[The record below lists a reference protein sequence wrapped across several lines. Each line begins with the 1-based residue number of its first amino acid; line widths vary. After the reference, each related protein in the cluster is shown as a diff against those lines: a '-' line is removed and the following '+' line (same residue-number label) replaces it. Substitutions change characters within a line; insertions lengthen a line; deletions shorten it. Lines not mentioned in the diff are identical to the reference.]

1 MAALKVDIL
10 SNDCQVLGLYTT
22 LVLDMTKTLSKISNF
37 RFVILVKL
45 IFLLVSLMVTSF
57 LHAQPL
63 PYLNTFSATEANGK
77 VYLNWVIASGNTC
90 DGVRVFRSAD
100 GINFDQI
107 GEISGICGSPY
118 SAVSYEFWDTL
129 PLLNTTSYYKLELGN
144 LGFSLVESLK
154 VFDFSVKNYQII
166 PHPFARGGTIAFE
179 NPSFEIARIRIFNLN
194 GRLMWEDEQNGREF
208 QISAGSLKA
217 GLYLFEI
224 VLSGKIVKA
233 RGRLLVIGQ

>member
-1 MAALKVDIL
+1 MIKPDSSIL
-10 SNDCQVLGLYTT
+10 
-22 LVLDMTKTLSKISNF
+22 NF
-37 RFVILVKL
+37 RGIIFINL
-45 IFLLVSLMVTSF
+45 IFLLVSIKGITS
-57 LHAQPL
+57 LQAQEL

-107 GEISGICGSPY
+107 GEIAGICGSPY

-154 VFDFSVKNYQII
+154 VFDFSAKNYQLI
-166 PHPFARGGTIAFE
+166 PHPFVHGGTIAFD
-179 NPSFEIARIRIFNLN
+179 NPSFEVARLRIFNLN
-194 GRLMWEDEQNGREF
+194 GRLIWEDEQNGREF
-208 QISAGSLKA
+208 QIPDSSLEA
-217 GLYLFEI
+217 GLYVFEI
-224 VLSGKIVKA
+224 VSSAKIIRAKGK
-233 RGRLLVIGQ
+233 LLVVQ